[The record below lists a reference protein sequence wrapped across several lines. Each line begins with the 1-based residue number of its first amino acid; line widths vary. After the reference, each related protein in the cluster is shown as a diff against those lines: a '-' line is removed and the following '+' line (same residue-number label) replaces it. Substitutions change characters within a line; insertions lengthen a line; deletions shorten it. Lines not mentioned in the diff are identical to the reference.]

1 MDKKSTRNSIIIIL
15 LAFIMLVVPI
25 IIWKPAAEKQAIA
38 GYLEGLFLCTPKYA
52 NMWYVVAKYQNEPLG
67 WSEQTDEEFKGK
79 IPLWFRNKYPLPE
92 NYIAEFLDDN
102 NYFIDLSSR
111 VK

>member
-1 MDKKSTRNSIIIIL
+1 MTAFTAEERIIAL
-15 LAFIMLVVPI
+15 NDMSKAGATVPDR
-25 IIWKPAAEKQAIA
+25 
-38 GYLEGLFLCTPKYA
+38 YLEGLFLCTPKYA